1 MALQP
6 GTGKAQ
12 MKKDISH
19 LPESKQ
25 RELRLIVETIAA
37 YADIELIILFGSFAR
52 GDWVE
57 DSYVEG
63 HTTYEYR
70 SDYDLLVVTDTLR
83 TSKQRAFWNRIEQR
97 VHGHP
102 ALKTWPQLII
112 EDYRRIQQY
121 LEQGHYFY
129 ADLYRSGIVLFDA
142 GRIELPPPGELNTQ
156 QRRAQAEEDFGFW
169 FTSGN
174 EFFIDF
180 SNALNRGSY
189 RQAAFLLHQ
198 ATERFYNA
206 VLLVHTGYKAK
217 QHDIEKLCRQVASC
231 DPRFLSVFPQASDD
245 QKRRLKLLKDA
256 YIDARYNKDYQPS
269 REDLEWLRERVEQL
283 KQLTEQS
290 CRERIAT
297 FA

>member
-1 MALQP
+1 
-6 GTGKAQ
+6 

-19 LPESKQ
+19 LPENKQ
-25 RELRLIVETIAA
+25 RELRLIVETITAH
-37 YADIELIILFGSFAR
+37 ADVELIILFGSFAR

-83 TSKQRAFWNRIEQR
+83 TPKQRMFWNKIEQC
-97 VHGHP
+97 VHSHP

-112 EDYRRIQQY
+112 EDYRRVQQY

-129 ADLYRSGIVLFDA
+129 VDLYRNGIVLFDA
-142 GRIELPPPGELNTQ
+142 GRVELPPPVELNPQ
-156 QRRAQAEEDFGFW
+156 QRKAQAESDFEFW
-169 FTSGN
+169 FTSAN

-180 SNALNRGSY
+180 NNALGRGSY

-198 ATERFYNA
+198 AAERFYNA
-206 VLLVHTGYKAK
+206 TLLVHTGYKAK
-217 QHDIEKLCRQVASC
+217 QHDLEKLCRQVASC
-231 DPRFLSVFPQASDD
+231 DPRFLSVFPQASDE

-256 YIDARYNKDYQPS
+256 YIDARYSKDYQPS

-297 FA
+297 FV